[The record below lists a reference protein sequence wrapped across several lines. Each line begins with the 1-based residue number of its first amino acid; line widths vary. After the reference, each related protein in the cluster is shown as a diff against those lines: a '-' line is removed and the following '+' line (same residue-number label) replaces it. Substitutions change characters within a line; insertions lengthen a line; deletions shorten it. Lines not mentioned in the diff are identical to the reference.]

1 MAGFKFERD
10 LSHQVTA
17 VNSILRVFDGVHSI
31 KNNTL
36 NMANISN
43 PKLEFKSGHGYIQNR
58 KRIQEKNNINPD
70 YYKKDSKIL
79 DISMETG
86 TGKTYTYTKMMFELN
101 KNLNVSK
108 FIVIV
113 PTLSIKAGTI
123 NFLKAKATKEHFRQ
137 EYNVEINTYI
147 VESKKAKKKKKDI
160 MPQAVK
166 EFVEAQTTGNKK
178 IHIMIINAGMI
189 NSDTMSKDYDV
200 NLFDKYSNPYEALSA
215 IKPFTIVDE
224 PHKFATGNKTWKNIE
239 KFNSQFIIRYGATF
253 NGDFEN
259 LIYKL
264 SAVDA
269 FNQDLV
275 KGVITYV
282 EEFEN
287 GKNSFVRLKSTNGT
301 EAIFEFTHD
310 EKTTTHKLI
319 KNDSLSQ
326 IHEEMQDLKIVSLNK
341 TIVVL
346 SNGLEMKKK
355 SIINPYSYSQSLQD
369 KMMEKTIAKHF
380 EIEKEYMTMEI
391 KIKPLTLFFI
401 DDIAGYRDGHNIS
414 GSLKNKFETIAKAH
428 IEKLLKVETNK
439 FYKDYL
445 EKSLKDISLIHG
457 GYFSKD
463 NSDKDEKIEKEI
475 NEILHDKESLLSIH
489 NTRRFIFSKWT
500 LREGWDNPN
509 VFQICKLRSSG
520 SVTSK
525 LQEVG
530 RGLRLPV
537 NEYMCRVKNE
547 DNKFFLN
554 YFVDF
559 TEKDFAQSLVD
570 EINKNSGTLNI
581 LVPPTKLTDDIIK
594 KILDNYDDLKD
605 DDELC
610 ELLYSK
616 GTIKMNHDFKENG
629 FKILLKMYPNAFNDG
644 LKSSKVKSG
653 NDNQK
658 PQVTF
663 KKGKYQELKELWETI
678 NQKVV
683 LEYKVENENKFY
695 YLLKDYFLENINRF
709 KPQGVKTHERKLMFE
724 SDIAFYKEYES
735 LNDEILPITTMSY
748 KSFLIE
754 LCKILNI
761 NLNTL
766 HKVFVNIQDTLDIN
780 NYRNI
785 QTIRTIKDGFNKFLL
800 EKSFGEFSI
809 GYNKVSSAI
818 HPTKFT
824 DKNGNQVKGLNASDI
839 GVNFT
844 DTLEVADS
852 YMFEEL
858 YYDSKLEKENIAK
871 NIDEVIVFTKIPKNS
886 IKIPV
891 AGGGTYSPDF
901 AYVIKSKDGNK
912 TLNLVVETKGKDKS
926 SLAIEEKRKIR
937 HAKQLFKIFGGDV
950 KIEFKPQFD
959 GKDMADIIKESLV
972 KHKKGKQ
979 NVNDFR

>member
-10 LSHQVTA
+10 LPHQVDA
-17 VNSILRVFDGVHSI
+17 VESILKVFDDVHCC
-31 KNNTL
+31 KNNIL

-43 PKLEFKSGHGYIQNR
+43 PKVELGGCLYVQNLKNIQ
-58 KRIQEKNNINPD
+58 KINNINPN
-70 YYKKDSKIL
+70 YHNKDSKIL

-101 KNLNVSK
+101 KNLKVSK

-113 PTLSIKAGTI
+113 PTLPIKAGTI

-137 EYNVEINTYI
+137 EYSVEIKTYV
-147 VESKKAKKKKKDI
+147 VESKKAKRSKKDV
-160 MPQAVK
+160 MPLAVK
-166 EFVEAQTTGNKK
+166 EFVEAQTRGNKK
-178 IHIMIINAGMI
+178 IHILIINAGMI
-189 NSDTMSKDYDV
+189 NSDTMSKSYDIT
-200 NLFDKYSNPYEALSA
+200 LYDKYNTPFEAISS

-224 PHKFATGNKTWKNIE
+224 PHKFATGNKTFKNIE

-253 NGDFEN
+253 NGEFEN

-264 SAVDA
+264 SAVNA
-269 FNQDLV
+269 FNNNLV
-275 KGVITYV
+275 KGVRTYV

-287 GKNSFVRLKSTNGT
+287 GKNSFVRLKSTNGI

-310 EKTTTHKLI
+310 EKTTIHKLI
-319 KNDSLSQ
+319 KNDNMSQ
-326 IHEEMQDLKIVSLNK
+326 IHEEMHSLKIVSLNK

-346 SNGLEMKKK
+346 SNGLEMKRN

-369 KMMEKTIAKHF
+369 KMMEKAIAKHF
-380 EIEKEYMTMEI
+380 EIEKQYMTMET

-401 DDIAGYRDGHNIS
+401 DDIEGYRDGHNIS
-414 GSLKNKFETIAKAH
+414 GSLKSKFETIAKAH
-428 IEKLLKVETNK
+428 IEKLLKVEIDE
-439 FYKDYL
+439 FYIDYL
-445 EKSLKDISLIHG
+445 EKSLKELSVIHG

-475 NEILHDKESLLSIH
+475 NEILHDKESLLSIY

-537 NEYMCRVKNE
+537 NEYMCRVKG
-547 DNKFFLN
+547 DDFYLN
-554 YFVDF
+554 YYVDF
-559 TEKDFAQSLVD
+559 TEKDFAQTLVD

-581 LVPPTKLTDDIIK
+581 AVPPTKLTDDIIK
-594 KILDNYDDLKD
+594 KILENYDELDSE
-605 DDELC
+605 DEL
-610 ELLYSK
+610 LGILDDRDA
-616 GTIKMNHDFKENG
+616 IKRDNDFKENG
-629 FKILLKMYPNAFNDG
+629 FYTLVKMYPNAFNDG
-644 LKSSKVKSG
+644 LNASKIKNA
-653 NDNQK
+653 NDDKK

-663 KKGKYQELKELWETI
+663 KKGKYAELKELWETI
-678 NQKVV
+678 NQKVI
-683 LEYKVENENKFY
+683 LEYKVKNENEFY
-695 YLLKDYFLENINRF
+695 DLLKDYFLDNINRF
-709 KPQGVKTHERKLMFE
+709 KPQGVQTHEKKLMFKH
-724 SDIAFYKEYES
+724 DVAFYKEYES

-754 LCKILNI
+754 LSKVINI

-766 HKVFVNIQDTLDIN
+766 HKVFSNIQDTIN
-780 NYRNI
+780 INDYRNV
-785 QTIRTIKDGFNKFLL
+785 QTIRTIKNGFNKFLL
-800 EKSFGEFSI
+800 EKSFGAFSI
-809 GYNKVSSAI
+809 GYNQISSAI
-818 HPTKFT
+818 HPTSFT
-824 DKNGNQVKGLNASDI
+824 DKDANQLKGLNSSDV

-844 DTLEVADS
+844 DTLKVADS

-858 YYDSKLEKENIAK
+858 YYDSNLEKENIAN

-901 AYVIKSKDGNK
+901 AYVIKSKDGSKN
-912 TLNLVVETKGKDKS
+912 LNLVVETKGKDES
-926 SLAIEEKRKIR
+926 SLATEEKRKIS
-937 HAKQLFKIFGGDV
+937 HAQQLFKIFGGDV
-950 KIEFKPQFD
+950 KVEFKAQFN
-959 GKDMADIIKESLV
+959 GMEIGDIIKESLI
-972 KHKKGKQ
+972 
-979 NVNDFR
+979 NNTD